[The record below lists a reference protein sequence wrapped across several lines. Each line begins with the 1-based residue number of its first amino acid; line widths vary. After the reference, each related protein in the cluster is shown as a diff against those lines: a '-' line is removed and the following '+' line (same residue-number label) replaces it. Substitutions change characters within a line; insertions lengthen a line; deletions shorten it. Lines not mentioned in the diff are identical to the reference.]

1 MAWVQYDINPVDKSG
16 RVGDCAVR
24 AVSVALGIS
33 WERAYTKL
41 ALNGFLMGDMP
52 NSDRVWSSVLRQEG
66 FVREMIPNT
75 CPECYTVQQ
84 FCADHPKGTF
94 VLKSDGH
101 VATVIDGNLLDSWNS
116 ESKVP
121 IYYWTKGAD
130 KNAKL

>member
-121 IYYWTKGAD
+121 IYYWTKGAE

>member
-101 VATVIDGNLLDSWNS
+101 VATVIDGNL
-116 ESKVP
+116 
-121 IYYWTKGAD
+121 
-130 KNAKL
+130 